1 VEIFFVDIVESMLG
15 EVMNVAGGWN
25 GRGPAIE
32 KLRYKKDSFKK
43 EFKEGEGNKNGLKTL
58 LFG

>member
-1 VEIFFVDIVESMLG
+1 MLG

-43 EFKEGEGNKNGLKTL
+43 EFKEGDGNKNGLKTL